1 MNRAGCRRVNT
12 PRKTS
17 KKGEE
22 SPMPSRAVVADFIA
36 TIERGEFLEALP
48 KFYAED
54 MTAQEN
60 NLPPRVGRAAQ
71 IANEEGA
78 LKRMRFDR
86 IKAVSYLVDGD
97 RVAINYQ
104 FEMTTV
110 QGDRLRMDEI
120 AYQLWRG
127 EQIVSERYFYDPA
140 QRQPI
145 EP

>member
-1 MNRAGCRRVNT
+1 
-12 PRKTS
+12 
-17 KKGEE
+17 
-22 SPMPSRAVVADFIA
+22 MPSRETVSDFIA

-54 MTAQEN
+54 MIAQEN

-71 IANEEGA
+71 IANEQAA
-78 LKRMRFDR
+78 LKRMRFDS
-86 IKAVSYLVDGD
+86 IKVASYLVDGD
-97 RVAINYQ
+97 RVAINYL

-110 QGDRLRMDEI
+110 DGDRLRMDEI

-140 QRQPI
+140 QRQPLK
-145 EP
+145 P

>member
-1 MNRAGCRRVNT
+1 
-12 PRKTS
+12 
-17 KKGEE
+17 
-22 SPMPSRAVVADFIA
+22 MPSRARVEDFIA

-60 NLPPRVGRAAQ
+60 NGPPRIGRAAQ
-71 IANEEGA
+71 TANEEAA
-78 LKRMRFDR
+78 LKRMHFDS

-97 RVAINYQ
+97 RVAINYV
-104 FEMTTV
+104 FEMTTAH
-110 QGDRLRMDEI
+110 GDRLRMDEI

-127 EQIVSERYFYDPA
+127 DQIVNERYFYDPA

-145 EP
+145 GPEE

>member
-1 MNRAGCRRVNT
+1 MR
-12 PRKTS
+12 
-17 KKGEE
+17 
-22 SPMPSRAVVADFIA
+22 PMPSRAVVEAFIA
-36 TIERGEFLEALP
+36 TIERGEFLQALP
-48 KFYAED
+48 QFYAED

-60 NLPPRVGRAAQ
+60 NAPPRVGRAAQ
-71 IANEEGA
+71 TANEEAA

-97 RVAINYQ
+97 RVAINYV

-110 QGDRLRMDEI
+110 NGDRLRMDEV

-140 QRQPI
+140 QRLPI
-145 EP
+145 PQG

>member
-1 MNRAGCRRVNT
+1 
-12 PRKTS
+12 
-17 KKGEE
+17 
-22 SPMPSRAVVADFIA
+22 MPSRAVVEDFIA

-71 IANEEGA
+71 IENERAA
-78 LKRMRFDR
+78 LQRMRFDS
-86 IKAVSYLVDGD
+86 IKAVSHLVDGD
-97 RVAINYQ
+97 RVAINYV

-110 QGDRLRMDEI
+110 NGEHLRMDEI

-145 EP
+145 KS

>member
-1 MNRAGCRRVNT
+1 
-12 PRKTS
+12 
-17 KKGEE
+17 
-22 SPMPSRAVVADFIA
+22 MPSRETVADFIA

-54 MTAQEN
+54 MIAQEN

-71 IANEEGA
+71 TANEEAA
-78 LKRMRFDR
+78 LKRMRFDS
-86 IKAVSYLVDGD
+86 IKVASYLVDGD
-97 RVAINYQ
+97 RVALNYV

-110 QGDRLRMDEI
+110 NGDRLRMDEI

-127 EQIVSERYFYDPA
+127 EQIVSERYYFDPA
-140 QRQPI
+140 QRQPL

>member
-1 MNRAGCRRVNT
+1 
-12 PRKTS
+12 
-17 KKGEE
+17 
-22 SPMPSRAVVADFIA
+22 MPSRAVVEDFIA

-60 NLPPRVGRAAQ
+60 NLPPRIGRAAQ
-71 IANEEGA
+71 TANEEAA
-78 LKRMRFDR
+78 LKRMRFDA

-97 RVAINYQ
+97 RVAINYV
-104 FEMTTV
+104 FEMTTTS
-110 QGDRLRMDEI
+110 GDRLRMDEI

-127 EQIVSERYFYDPA
+127 DQIIHERYFFDPA

-145 EP
+145 KPQ

>member
-1 MNRAGCRRVNT
+1 
-12 PRKTS
+12 
-17 KKGEE
+17 
-22 SPMPSRAVVADFIA
+22 MPSRSTVEAFIA

-71 IANEEGA
+71 VANEEAA
-78 LKRMRFDR
+78 LQRMHFDT
-86 IKAVSYLVDGD
+86 IQAVSYLVDGD
-97 RVAINYQ
+97 RVAINYL

-110 QGDRLRMDEI
+110 NGDRIRMDEI

-140 QRQPI
+140 QRLPIPQQP
-145 EP
+145 